1 MPNTEAK
8 NVVVV
13 RGSGQRHKRKSRNE
27 NGLKIFIA
35 QFRNISNN
43 DKCSPQFQL
52 IKPRVLQV
60 VKENSARRGPRK
72 LQKNKNSRGV

>member
-27 NGLKIFIA
+27 NGLK
-35 QFRNISNN
+35 NIYCSVPEHLKQRQVQPSIPA
-43 DKCSPQFQL
+43 DKTEGLTGGQGEFGEAWAEEAP
-52 IKPRVLQV
+52 
-60 VKENSARRGPRK
+60 EE
-72 LQKNKNSRGV
+72 